1 MLQEQKCNIE
11 TELRQTQ
18 RELQQSK
25 SQQAA
30 MQAELAVLKR
40 SAHIIPNSHLT
51 ALQQNELAPRVSL
64 LQFRHLQRGYTFI
77 VALVVEPSLQ
87 TIPVLLFRT
96 MTQQILPTACPPI

>member
-40 SAHIIPNSHLT
+40 SHIIPNSHLT

-64 LQFRHLQRGYTFI
+64 LQFRYLQRGYTFI

-96 MTQQILPTACPPI
+96 MTQ